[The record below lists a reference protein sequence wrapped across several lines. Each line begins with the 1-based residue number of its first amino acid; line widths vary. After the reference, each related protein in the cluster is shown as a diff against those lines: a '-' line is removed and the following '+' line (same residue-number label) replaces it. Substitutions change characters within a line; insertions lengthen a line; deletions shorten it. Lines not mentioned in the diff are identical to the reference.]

1 MSCLNS
7 IKNTVTC
14 TELVQIGQ
22 TGRINFD
29 FPKNSKMTINF
40 KLLKVSKMT
49 SLKINIISSHGEAR
63 NIKFGQQVCLIQ
75 KVPLGTPPQEVLMSS
90 LVTGA
95 TVIKNLGSKN
105 NSLIEVHRD
114 FFVKGSNVITFS
126 SCEIDK
132 SLNLQL

>member
-1 MSCLNS
+1 MPCLNS
-7 IKNTVTC
+7 SKNTVTC
-14 TELVQIGQ
+14 AKLVQIGQ

-40 KLLKVSKMT
+40 ELFKVSKMT

-75 KVPLGTPPQEVLMSS
+75 RVPLGTPPQEVLTSS

-105 NSLIEVHRD
+105 NSLIEVHRALLR
-114 FFVKGSNVITFS
+114 KG
-126 SCEIDK
+126 E
-132 SLNLQL
+132 